1 MSQENVVEFLRAIGD
16 RPHLLN
22 ALKMR
27 PKDRVVKAA
36 ADLGYPFTMAEFDQL
51 IWDLEGKLAEA
62 RNEAFDQH
70 FSLWQTMW
78 GRYYLEVLA
87 VDLMPSL
94 LETRIR

>member
-1 MSQENVVEFLRAIGD
+1 MSQQNVIDFLRCIGE

-36 ADLGYPFTMAEFDQL
+36 ADLGYPFTDAEFDEL
-51 IWDLEGKLAEA
+51 IWDLEGQLAAA
-62 RNEAFDQH
+62 RKEPFNEH

-94 LETRIR
+94 AEQRIR

>member
-1 MSQENVVEFLRAIGD
+1 MSQENVIEFLRCIGD

-36 ADLGYPFTMAEFDQL
+36 ADLGYPFTTAEFDEL
-51 IWDLEGKLAEA
+51 IWDLEGRLAQA
-62 RNEAFDQH
+62 RHEAFDQH
-70 FSLWQTMW
+70 FSLWPTMW